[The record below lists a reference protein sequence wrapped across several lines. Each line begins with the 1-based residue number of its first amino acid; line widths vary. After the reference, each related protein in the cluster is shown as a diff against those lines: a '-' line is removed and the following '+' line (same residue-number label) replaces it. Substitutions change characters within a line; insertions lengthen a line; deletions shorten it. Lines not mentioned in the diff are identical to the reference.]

1 MKINVFK
8 TQCPIGT
15 KVQNITTE
23 EIGIVHK
30 ISIDRTQ
37 ALVAFPSEK
46 GWFSYYELEIK
57 K

>member
-1 MKINVFK
+1 MKVNVFK
-8 TQCPIGT
+8 TQCPVGT
-15 KVQNITTE
+15 HVIDDKGRK
-23 EIGIVHK
+23 GIVQK